1 MALTLHHEYTP
12 GYLLLNAGVFG
23 LRPRPSDPERDVLV
37 LISRH
42 KLLRV
47 VRVSWLVRGGEF

>member
-23 LRPRPSDPERDVLV
+23 LRPRPSDRERDALV

-42 KLLRV
+42 ELLRV
-47 VRVSWLVRGGEF
+47 VRVS

>member
-1 MALTLHHEYTP
+1 MNILQVI
-12 GYLLLNAGVFG
+12 YLNTGVFG
-23 LRPRPSDPERDVLV
+23 LRPRPSDRERDALV
-37 LISRH
+37 LNSRY